1 MGTMHGME
9 TLAQLGLIS
18 RAIAIKKLNKPDLVD
33 NKVRDGSLVPVHAG
47 VYRFRGAAE
56 SWQTRA
62 LALTLYAGEGS
73 AVSHGAA
80 AYLHGLDGF
89 KEPKII
95 DLLVPAR
102 VQIKPPGALVHR
114 TRESFQIY
122 AVDEVI
128 PTTSLARTLID
139 LAEKSPP
146 TELEIALNSAWRK
159 NRSIA
164 NWIRS
169 EAAKLTRTRS
179 RGLDTLMKMVNRLDR
194 AGLDSGLEVQV
205 LRALI
210 RTNLPAATKRHIVK
224 EEDGTYIMRLDF
236 AWPEQKV
243 ALHVDSSFH
252 LNERAMSRDADQ
264 RSRLSVL
271 KWTQVVVMS
280 RTMGDGRWLA
290 QLQSALAP
298 AKAPG
303 CATSPSATAPRAR

>member
-9 TLAQLGLIS
+9 TLARLGLIS
-18 RAIAIKKLNKPDLVD
+18 RVAAIKKLNKPDLVD
-33 NKVRDGSLVPVHAG
+33 NKVRDGSLVPIHAG

-73 AVSHGAA
+73 AISHGAA
-80 AYLHGLDGF
+80 AYLHDLDGF

-95 DLLVPAR
+95 DLLVPAK

-122 AVDEVI
+122 AVDGVI

-139 LAEKSPP
+139 LAEKTSP

-164 NWIRS
+164 NWIKN
-169 EAAKLTRTRS
+169 EAAKLKRTKP
-179 RGLDTLMKMVNRLDR
+179 RGLDTLLNMVSRLDD
-194 AGLDSGLEVQV
+194 AGLDSGLEVKV

-210 RTNLPAATKRHIVK
+210 RTNLPTAKKRHIVK
-224 EEDGTYIMRLDF
+224 EEDGTYVMRLDF
-236 AWPEQKV
+236 AWPDQKV

-252 LNERAMSRDADQ
+252 QTELAMVRDADQ

-271 KWTQVVVMS
+271 NWTQVVVMS
-280 RTMGDGRWLA
+280 RTMGDRRWLA
-290 QLQSALAP
+290 QLRTALAP
-298 AKAPG
+298 TAPG
-303 CATSPSATAPRAR
+303 CATSPSATAPRAG